1 MIGSNQWFQ
10 QLQDVFD
17 GNKPETPKY
26 RDLSDAEM
34 EEAYHFAF
42 YNGSI
47 GGQRN
52 AGLRAVIAADR
63 ALQLKPNT
71 VKCRL
76 YKGPNNSVLCA
87 TEQSLFGRDWQEA
100 GLNWIGPIF
109 EREL

>member
-10 QLQDVFD
+10 QLQDVCD
-17 GNKPETPKY
+17 GDKPDKPKY
-26 RDLSDAEM
+26 RDLSDLDLGQI
-34 EEAYHFAF
+34 YNFAF
-42 YNGSI
+42 YNGSV

-63 ALQLKPNT
+63 ALQLKPKT

-76 YKGPNNSVLCA
+76 FTNVDGVLACA
-87 TEQSLFGRDWQEA
+87 TERHCPNLDVITMD
-100 GLNWIGPIF
+100 WIGPIF